1 MHKGMSA
8 PSGLKAVETDNGSSV
23 KKPEAKK
30 TRKTV
35 AYDNTHNALSN
46 MITTHASNHHGH

>member
-8 PSGLKAVETDNGSSV
+8 PSGLKAVETDNGSSI
-23 KKPEAKK
+23 KKPEARK

-46 MITTHASNHHGH
+46 MISTHASNHGH